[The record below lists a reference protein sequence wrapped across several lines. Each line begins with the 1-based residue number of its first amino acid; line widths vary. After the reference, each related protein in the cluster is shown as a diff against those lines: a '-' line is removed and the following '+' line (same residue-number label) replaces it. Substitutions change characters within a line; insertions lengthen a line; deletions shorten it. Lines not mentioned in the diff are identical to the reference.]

1 MKKAEYNGTNKNNQI
16 IENNWKP
23 ENDWSDDIYWTD
35 RHSLKLTMI

>member
-1 MKKAEYNGTNKNNQI
+1 M

-35 RHSLKLTMI
+35 KHSLKLTMI